1 MPVTE
6 NTFKAYR
13 IFDDDGALT
22 GRLVDAT
29 LDELTPGEVVLKGAY
44 SSVNYKDALAAT
56 GAGKILR
63 RTPLVGGIDTG
74 GTVVSSS
81 DPRFGE
87 GDAVLVTGHELSVT
101 RDGGYAE
108 YVRVPADWVVPLPD
122 GLTLFEAM
130 AIGTAG
136 FTAALSLQV
145 MEHNGLTPESGPV
158 IVTGA
163 TGGVGSMAVDLLA
176 ARGYEVTAL
185 TGKDAE
191 HDFLRSLGATSV
203 LSRHTLDLGTRSL
216 EKATWAGAVDA
227 VGGNILAWL
236 TRTMKPRG
244 VIASSGLTA
253 GVELDMTVMPFI
265 LRGVSL
271 LGIDSALCPMDER
284 RHIWEQLASD
294 MKPPHLSRMTREVS
308 LADLGTVF
316 EALLNGEARGR
327 TVVRISPR

>member
-1 MPVTE
+1 MTE
-6 NTFKAYR
+6 NVFRAYR
-13 IFDDDGALT
+13 IFDDDGRLS
-22 GRLVDAT
+22 GRLVEAT
-29 LDELTPGEVVLKGAY
+29 VDELTPGEVVLKGTY

-63 RTPLVGGIDTG
+63 RTPLIGGIDTA

-81 DPRFGE
+81 DPTIKE
-87 GDAVLVTGHELSVT
+87 GDAVLVTGHDLGVT
-101 RDGGYAE
+101 RDGGYSE
-108 YVRVPADWVVPLPD
+108 YVRVPAAYVVPLPD
-122 GLTLFEAM
+122 GLTLIEAM

-136 FTAALSLQV
+136 FTAALSLLA
-145 MEHNGLTPESGPV
+145 MEHNGLTPDSGQV

-163 TGGVGSMAVDLLA
+163 TGGVGSIAVDIFA

-185 TGKDAE
+185 TGKDTE
-191 HDFLRSLGATSV
+191 HDFLRSLGAASI
-203 LSRHTLDLGTRSL
+203 LSRHTLDIGTRPL

-253 GVELDMTVMPFI
+253 GIELNMTVMPFI

-271 LGIDSALCPMDER
+271 LGIDSSLCPMDER
-284 RHIWEQLASD
+284 RHVWDQLGSD
-294 MKPPHLSRMTREVS
+294 MKPPHLSSVIQEVTLS
-308 LADLGTVF
+308 DLDTVF
-316 EALLNGEARGR
+316 ESLLRGEARGR
-327 TVVRISPR
+327 TVVRISPS